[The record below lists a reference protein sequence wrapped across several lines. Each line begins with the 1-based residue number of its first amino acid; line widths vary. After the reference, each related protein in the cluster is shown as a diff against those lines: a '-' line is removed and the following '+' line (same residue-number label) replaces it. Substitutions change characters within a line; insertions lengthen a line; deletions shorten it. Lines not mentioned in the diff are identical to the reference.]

1 MLVVAPVIFWGWTTL
16 ATGPALALTVCMLS
30 VNYVDNV
37 LKPFIF
43 AHGLSTPIPVIF
55 VGVIGGVLAH
65 GIAGL
70 FAGPVVLAVVWELT
84 KAWIADDLKLVNE
97 TAAEPDFNVE
107 ASPALS
113 SAQGV
118 KNL

>member
-1 MLVVAPVIFWGWTTL
+1 M
-16 ATGPALALTVCMLS
+16 LTV
-30 VNYVDNV
+30 NYMDNV

-65 GIAGL
+65 GVAGL
-70 FAGPVVLAVVWELT
+70 FAGPIVLAVVWELT
-84 KAWIADDLKLVNE
+84 KAWIADDLKTVSE
-97 TAAEPDFNVE
+97 TAAEPDFDLE
-107 ASPALS
+107 TSAGLP

-118 KNL
+118 ENL

>member
-1 MLVVAPVIFWGWTTL
+1 
-16 ATGPALALTVCMLS
+16 MLS
-30 VNYVDNV
+30 VNYMDNV

-70 FAGPVVLAVVWELT
+70 FAGPVVLAVVWELA
-84 KAWIADDLKLVNE
+84 KAWIADDLKVVGE
-97 TAAEPDFNVE
+97 SEAEPDFKVE
-107 ASPALS
+107 KPPGLP

-118 KNL
+118 ENL